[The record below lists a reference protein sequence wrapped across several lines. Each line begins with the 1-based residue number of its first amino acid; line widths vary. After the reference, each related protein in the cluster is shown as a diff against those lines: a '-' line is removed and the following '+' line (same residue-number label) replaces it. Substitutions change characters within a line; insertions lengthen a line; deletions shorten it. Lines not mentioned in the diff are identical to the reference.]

1 MLCEDAIHPSRR
13 AILGAAGA
21 LFAWS
26 FAPRY
31 AFAAGGRDPRLVVV
45 VLRGA
50 LDGLAAVPP
59 VGDPGYVPLR
69 PGLALPASGDGAA
82 LPLDGFFG
90 LHPAMPNLARLYQAK
105 QAAIVHATATGY
117 RERSHFDGQD
127 VLESGQPRPG
137 LTQSGWLNRAIALL
151 PPGERIGAKG
161 ALGIGAIAPL
171 VVRGQA
177 PVLGWAPQGL
187 QQADDDVARRVL
199 QLYDEREPRLAAA
212 LRQGL
217 DTSRMA
223 SASGLG
229 ALRPRSSPADPEG
242 MALIATG
249 AAKLM
254 AAPDGPRVAALALEG
269 WDTHVNAGGA
279 TGQLAT
285 RLGGLDRVF
294 AIFEEELKAVWRE
307 TVVVVMTE
315 FGRTARV
322 NGTTGTDHGTA
333 TVAFLAGGAV
343 KGGRVVADWPGLA
356 PNKLFEGRDLAATTD
371 LRAVL
376 KGVLVEHLGMDAK
389 PLAETIFPG
398 TLALPP
404 MRGLIG

>member
-1 MLCEDAIHPSRR
+1 MLCEDEIHPSRR

-59 VGDPGYVPLR
+59 IGDPGYVPLR

-90 LHPAMPNLARLYQAK
+90 LHPAMPNLARLYRAK

-254 AAPDGPRVAALALEG
+254 AASDGPRVAALALEG

-356 PNKLFEGRDLAATTD
+356 PNRLFEGRDLAATTD

-389 PLAETIFPG
+389 PLAEAIFPG